1 MCSGTYSSL
10 THDPWTLRHV
20 GEGKECG
27 CWGDCLSPRDAVGQN
42 LAYSRCSVNPPQDG
56 GEMYNW
62 ICSVEKSY
70 NSVPTG
76 GETSKGEWKKLTRWR
91 KQKE

>member
-1 MCSGTYSSL
+1 
-10 THDPWTLRHV
+10 
-20 GEGKECG
+20 
-27 CWGDCLSPRDAVGQN
+27 
-42 LAYSRCSVNPPQDG
+42 
-56 GEMYNW
+56 MYNW